1 MMKLLH
7 AADLHLDTPLTEMP
21 ELKQALLTIPGQLAR
36 LCRAEGCQAVLIS
49 GDLFDGPWTGQSVQ
63 VLKSAMEE
71 MAVPVFVSPGN
82 HDHLGAGSV
91 YRQTGWPGNVHI
103 FQSPTVTALEV
114 ETLGL
119 KVYGAG
125 YHGIDCPPLLEGFRA
140 EGEAMYHVA
149 VLHGDPGQ
157 VGSPYC
163 PVTAAQVRESAL
175 DYLALGHIH
184 KGGSFRAGQTLCAW
198 PGCAMGRGWDET
210 GEKGALIVTLDGP
223 AQIRQVTLEGPRF
236 HDLRARVED
245 DPVAAL
251 ERILPVLPNE
261 DYYRVELT
269 GEAEPPDLG
278 SLRQSFRGFPHLE
291 LVDRTVAPVDLWG
304 AAGEDTLEGVYFQ
317 ILRSAMEK
325 AGEEERKTLELAAR
339 ISRQILNGREVEL
352 P

>member
-7 AADLHLDTPLTEMP
+7 AADLHLDTPFSDTP
-21 ELKQALLTIPGQLAR
+21 ELKQALLSVPGQLAR
-36 LCRAEGCQAVLIS
+36 LCRAEGCQAVLLS
-49 GDLFDGPWTGQSVQ
+49 GDLFDGPWSRESVQ
-63 VLKSAMEE
+63 TLKDAMED

-82 HDHLGAGSV
+82 HDHLGAGSP
-91 YRQTGWPGNVHI
+91 YTGTRWPGNVYI
-103 FQSPTVTALEV
+103 FESPTVTAVEV
-114 ETLGL
+114 ERLGL

-140 EGEAMYHVA
+140 EGDALYHVA

-184 KGGSFRAGQTLCAW
+184 KGGHFRAGQTLCAW

-223 AQIRQVTLEGPRF
+223 AQIRTVTLEGPRF
-236 HDLRARVED
+236 HALRTVVEG

-251 ERILPVLPNE
+251 ERVLPPVPNG
-261 DYYRVELT
+261 DYYRIELT
-269 GEAEPPDLG
+269 GETERPDLVA
-278 SLRQSFRGFPHLE
+278 LRQVFRGFAHLE
-291 LVDRTVAPVDLWG
+291 LVDRTTAPVDLWG
-304 AAGEDTLEGVYFQ
+304 SAGEDTLEGTYFQ
-317 ILRSAMEK
+317 ILRSAMEH
-325 AGEEERKTLELAAR
+325 AGTEERKTLELAAR
-339 ISRQILNGREVEL
+339 ISRQILEGREVEL